1 MKRLRVALTFLLL
14 LSIMSCDIF
23 SSGDVGKSR
32 LTLISYGAGY
42 ENLELSK
49 LPACLYDIADI
60 HSAFKARAAQS
71 GMSFRGT
78 MISDKSTGV
87 TGDDDFTVTVSQDF
101 TKDDFKK
108 TIEGFKESS
117 SEDDLTVFYYSGH
130 GLGIDDTYYYGSLI
144 LCPPSTATVL
154 DNYLVTSSDLVEM
167 LTGFKGEVLVLLDS
181 CYSGVFI
188 TDSIYGDDDSPDA
201 VSRFFSGV
209 DGDDSNLWFITASTE
224 EETSL
229 AGKTNSL
236 FTACLLPSIKGS
248 GTLTYSELY
257 ERTKARVDNVESSTQ
272 TTSVRPSLKDLII
285 FGK

>member
-42 ENLELSK
+42 ENSALPK

-130 GLGIDDTYYYGSLI
+130 GLGIYGSLI
-144 LCPPSTATVL
+144 LCPPSTATVV

-167 LTGFKGEVLVLLDS
+167 LSGFKGEVLVLLDS

-188 TDSIYGDDDSPDA
+188 TDSIYGDDDFPDA

-229 AGKTNSL
+229 AGKNNSL